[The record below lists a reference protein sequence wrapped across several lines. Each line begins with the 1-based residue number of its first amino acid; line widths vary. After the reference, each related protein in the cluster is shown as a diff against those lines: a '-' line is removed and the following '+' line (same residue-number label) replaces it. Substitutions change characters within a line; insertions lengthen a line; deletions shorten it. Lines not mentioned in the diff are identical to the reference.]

1 MKASHLE
8 ECIMLDT
15 VGFSI
20 DGINTKLTKSI
31 DVDGE
36 PSWST
41 AQMSS
46 PSGKR
51 SFRVKNVKKYKRL
64 GVEGSAAA
72 YFQGHNIV
80 ASNDL
85 RMTVVSMLVAV
96 KDKLKVHIPLWDA
109 YSLVRGQDIAITR
122 VDTPAM
128 LRVPAGLTPAAV
140 VNGLAL
146 AGLRCGI
153 NMALYQNESFYFD
166 QSSQTVALKGYLKDV
181 EMAQRRKKAVLPDTE
196 NAAALLELARS
207 TVRIEPVF
215 RQKYFKAQAQFEKTP
230 PTPADL
236 SPRVLAGMF
245 EELLEKYNLRGSLRA
260 FLTDDD
266 LYAIPHSHRATVQLW
281 QHGHDM
287 LKHFDG
293 DKDALGRHRRMLKKN
308 YSIDIY
314 EMPPGEIEVPV
325 QIGELLRAGNFVPV
339 PDALRRDTQLFHTF
353 DVHAES
359 RSICD
364 RLNLK
369 SGISRAFI
377 DPYEDRDF
385 PDVPQLPDVDFG

>member
-1 MKASHLE
+1 MKARHLE

-15 VGFSI
+15 VGFSV
-20 DGINTKLTKSI
+20 DGINAKLTKTI

-36 PSWST
+36 PGWST

-51 SFRVKNVKKYKRL
+51 SFRVKNVKKHKRL
-64 GVEGSAAA
+64 CVEGSAAA

-96 KDKLKVHIPLWDA
+96 KDKLKVHFPLWDA
-109 YSLVRGQDIAITR
+109 YNLVRGQDIAITR

-128 LRVPAGLTPAAV
+128 LRVPTGLTPAAV

-166 QSSQTVALKGYLKDV
+166 QNSQTVALKGYLKDV

-215 RQKYFKAQAQFEKTP
+215 RQKYFKAQAQFKDTP

-236 SPRVLAGMF
+236 SPRLLAGMF
-245 EELLEKYNLRGSLRA
+245 EELLDKYDLRGRLRA
-260 FLTDDD
+260 FLTEEN
-266 LYAIPHSHRATVQLW
+266 LYAIPPSHRAVVRLW

-287 LKHFDG
+287 LKHFNG
-293 DKDALGRHRRMLKKN
+293 DRLALGRQRRMLKKN

-314 EMPPGEIEVPV
+314 ETPPGEIEVPM
-325 QIGELLRAGNFVPV
+325 QIGELLRAENFVPV
-339 PDALRRDTQLFHTF
+339 PDAIRRDPQLLHTF
-353 DVHAES
+353 DVNEEW

-364 RLNLK
+364 RLNLTG
-369 SGISRAFI
+369 GISRAFI
-377 DPYEDRDF
+377 DPYED
-385 PDVPQLPDVDFG
+385 PDLPDTPQMPDFTAE